1 MKSAPYAKDQS
12 RNHATT
18 AIVLRTI
25 EFSETSLIV
34 HLLTRDL
41 GRISALAK
49 GARRLKGPFEG
60 SLDLLSVCQVVLI
73 AKSGDSLDLLTES
86 KLRRRFRGG
95 DRSLQRTYAGYYLA
109 ETLRHW
115 LDDNEPHEELFDLT
129 LAALGLIDGDG
140 PVAATLLAFD
150 CQCLRLLGHA
160 PATRLCT
167 VCGGKL
173 SPSPRIAFSLEGG
186 GVVCEGCRSR
196 QSSLVLVKPALIE
209 ILDGLIRSPHPTQG
223 NSSSNGLA
231 ESPEPHQDASFEQS
245 PGLPT
250 RVSARQS
257 AAETVPLASAAR
269 TTFPLRSLLP
279 QVVETSYPEL
289 RGLVSRYMQV
299 LLGRELRMQPYLPTD
314 FQTRP

>member
-1 MKSAPYAKDQS
+1 M
-12 RNHATT
+12 

-34 HLLTRDL
+34 HLLTQDL
-41 GRISALAK
+41 GRVSALAK

-60 SLDLLSVCQVVLI
+60 SLDLLSVCQIVLI
-73 AKSGDSLDLLTES
+73 AKPGDNLDLLTES

-115 LDDNEPHEELFDLT
+115 LDDDEPHQELFELT

-140 PVAATLLAFD
+140 PVASTLLAFD

-160 PATRLCT
+160 PSTRQCSA
-167 VCGGKL
+167 CGVKL
-173 SPSPRIAFSLEGG
+173 AIEHRVPFSLDGG

-196 QSSLVLVKPALIE
+196 QTALVLIRAEVINALELLLIAPD
-209 ILDGLIRSPHPTQG
+209 LDANREGSRSTTSFR
-223 NSSSNGLA
+223 SSFSL
-231 ESPEPHQDASFEQS
+231 S
-245 PGLPT
+245 
-250 RVSARQS
+250 
-257 AAETVPLASAAR
+257 
-269 TTFPLRSLLP
+269 SLLP
-279 QVVETSYPEL
+279 RVDETSYPEL

-299 LLGRELRMQPYLPTD
+299 LLGRELRMQAYLPTEIH
-314 FQTRP
+314 TRP